1 MSTKMGRPPSGNPL
15 CIDLKVRVNKQTN
28 EKLLTYCESHGIT
41 KAEAIRQAIHEM
53 LEK

>member
-1 MSTKMGRPPSGNPL
+1 MSTKMGRPRSNNPM

-28 EKLLTYCESHGIT
+28 ENLLTYCESHGIS
-41 KAEAIRQAIHEM
+41 KAEAIRSAIYQM

>member
-1 MSTKMGRPPSGNPL
+1 MSTKMGRPRSSNPM

-28 EKLLTYCESHGIT
+28 EILLTYCEAHGIS
-41 KAEAIRQAIHEM
+41 KAEAIRRAIHQL